1 MGGRRATGRLPRGR
15 SPILLRLS
23 NARVIIGV
31 DIRPA
36 EITLVLS
43 DVNGKFFSQEVLPM
57 SPDPQEA
64 VRELIRSIQ
73 QEWWP

>member
-43 DVNGKFFSQEVLPM
+43 DVNGKF
-57 SPDPQEA
+57 SP
-64 VRELIRSIQ
+64 RRSC
-73 QEWWP
+73 PCRRTPKKRSGS